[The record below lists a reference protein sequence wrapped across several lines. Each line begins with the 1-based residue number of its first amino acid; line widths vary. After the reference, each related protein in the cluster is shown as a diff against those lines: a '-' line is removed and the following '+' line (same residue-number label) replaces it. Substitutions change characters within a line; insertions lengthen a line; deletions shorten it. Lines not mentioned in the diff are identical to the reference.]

1 MDGALDT
8 AVYRDRSSGDRA
20 KIAEGFELEEQL
32 TATVVG
38 ATITRSE
45 RRLVI
50 RSLQYA
56 ASRHDDLAQ
65 SAGAGRECLLT
76 LNQPKQGRT
85 PLTTVAAMQEA
96 AEALLQRYDV
106 MGLLTLTYTETVQE
120 RQVRKYGDRPAETR
134 IACTVAVTVV
144 RNPAAPR
151 WLSVAWGGV

>member
-1 MDGALDT
+1 MT
-8 AVYRDRSSGDRA
+8 AVYREQPSGERA

-32 TATVVG
+32 TATVAG
-38 ATITRSE
+38 QTITWRE

-50 RSLQYA
+50 RSLQHA
-56 ASRHDDLAQ
+56 AAATTALHSRLAQ
-65 SAGAGRECLLT
+65 AELAILA

-134 IACTVAVTVV
+134 TECTVAGHCCAQPS
-144 RNPAAPR
+144 RH
-151 WLSVAWGGV
+151 SGG